1 MMTSLS
7 NVHYGE
13 DLSDR
18 ERQILVGIAYGKTN
32 DELTKELFLSIFT
45 IKTYIGTLYR
55 KLGVDNRVSAV
66 VRAIQKGILP
76 CPCPN
81 HSSMKKRN
89 I

>member
-1 MMTSLS
+1 MNSPL

-13 DLSDR
+13 DLTDR
-18 ERQILVGIAYGKTN
+18 EKQVLIGIAYGKTN
-32 DELTKELFLSIFT
+32 TELCSELFLSIFT
-45 IKTYIGTLYR
+45 VKTYIGTMYR

-66 VRAIQKGILP
+66 IKAIQKGILP

-81 HSSMKKRN
+81 HSSMKKRS